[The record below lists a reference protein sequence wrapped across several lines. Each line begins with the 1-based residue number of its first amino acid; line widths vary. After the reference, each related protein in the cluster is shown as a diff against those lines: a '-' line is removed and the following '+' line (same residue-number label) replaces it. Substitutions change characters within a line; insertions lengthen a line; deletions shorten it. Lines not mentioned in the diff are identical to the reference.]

1 MKLSIISDQV
11 SQDLEEALKIIVKEG
26 YEYVELHNV
35 FGHSIETCTK
45 EEVEIIKH
53 LLNRYHVKVSNIAS
67 TLFFLCPLYQGD
79 EVSLFN
85 PGFYSIQGDLKYH
98 LNVLEHAC
106 GIANELDCPKIR
118 IFPFRSPD
126 NRKGPYGTKLDFEK
140 IIENIKKALDISKKH
155 HVTLMLENCPYS
167 HLPKGKMTL
176 QVVQEINDPYLK
188 LLWDPANSYRA
199 IRENVPKEYMDWS
212 LEEELLHLYPYIG
225 HIHLK
230 NYHYVSG
237 LVKPFVHVPLLNGDI
252 DYKTLV
258 KSIQETCD
266 CILSLEP
273 EVDKKGTL
281 LSMQCLKSLCSV

>member
-26 YEYVELHNV
+26 YEYVELRNV
-35 FGHSIETCTK
+35 FGHSIERCTK

-53 LLNRYHVKVSNIAS
+53 LLSQYHVKVSNIAS

-98 LNVLEHAC
+98 LKVLEHAC
-106 GIANELDCPKIR
+106 WIANELDCPKIR
-118 IFPFRSPD
+118 VFPFRWPD
-126 NRKGPYGTKLDFEK
+126 NRKGPYGTKQDFEK
-140 IIENIKKALDISKKH
+140 IIENIKKALDISKKY

-176 QVVQEINDPYLK
+176 QVVQAINDPYLK

-212 LEEELLHLYPYIG
+212 LEEELLHIYPYLG

-281 LSMQCLKSLCSV
+281 LSMQCLKSLCCV

>member
-11 SQDLEEALKIIVKEG
+11 SQNLEEALKIIVKEG

-85 PGFYSIQGDLKYH
+85 PGFYSIQGDLEYH
-98 LNVLEHAC
+98 LKVLENAC
-106 GIANELDCPKIR
+106 WIANELDCPKIR
-118 IFPFRSPD
+118 IFPFRWPD

-188 LLWDPANSYRA
+188 LLWNPANSYRA
-199 IRENVPKEYMDWS
+199 IRENVPREYMDWS

>member
-1 MKLSIISDQV
+1 M
-11 SQDLEEALKIIVKEG
+11 
-26 YEYVELHNV
+26 
-35 FGHSIETCTK
+35 
-45 EEVEIIKH
+45 EIIKH
-53 LLNRYHVKVSNIAS
+53 LLDQYHVKVSNIAS

-98 LNVLEHAC
+98 LKVLEHAC
-106 GIANELDCPKIR
+106 WIANELDCPKIR
-118 IFPFRSPD
+118 IFPFRWPD
-126 NRKGPYGTKLDFEK
+126 NRKGPYGTKQDFEK
-140 IIENIKKALDISKKH
+140 IIENIKKALDISKKY

-176 QVVQEINDPYLK
+176 QVVQAINDPYLK

-212 LEEELLHLYPYIG
+212 LEEELLHIYPYLG

-281 LSMQCLKSLCSV
+281 LSMQCLKSLCCV

>member
-53 LLNRYHVKVSNIAS
+53 LLSQYHVKVSNIAS

-98 LNVLEHAC
+98 LKVLEHAC
-106 GIANELDCPKIR
+106 WIANELDCPKIR
-118 IFPFRSPD
+118 VFPFRWPD
-126 NRKGPYGTKLDFEK
+126 NRKGPYGTKQDFEK
-140 IIENIKKALDISKKH
+140 IIENIKKALDISKKY

-176 QVVQEINDPYLK
+176 QVVQAIDDPYLK

-212 LEEELLHLYPYIG
+212 LEEELLHIYPYLG

-281 LSMQCLKSLCSV
+281 LSMQCLKSLCCV

>member
-11 SQDLEEALKIIVKEG
+11 SQNLEEALKIIVKEG

-98 LNVLEHAC
+98 LKVLEHAC
-106 GIANELDCPKIR
+106 WIANELDCPKIR
-118 IFPFRSPD
+118 IFPFRWPD
-126 NRKGPYGTKLDFEK
+126 NRKGPYGTKQDFEK
-140 IIENIKKALDISKKH
+140 IIENIKKALDISKKY

-273 EVDKKGTL
+273 EVDTQGTIQ
-281 LSMQCLKSLCSV
+281 SMRQLIQL

>member
-35 FGHSIETCTK
+35 FGHFIETCTK

-53 LLNRYHVKVSNIAS
+53 LLSQYHVKVSNIAS

-98 LNVLEHAC
+98 LKVLEHAC
-106 GIANELDCPKIR
+106 WIANELDCPKIR
-118 IFPFRSPD
+118 VFPFRWPD
-126 NRKGPYGTKLDFEK
+126 NRKGPYGTKQDFEK
-140 IIENIKKALDISKKH
+140 IIENIKKALDISKKY

-176 QVVQEINDPYLK
+176 QVVQAINDPYLK

-212 LEEELLHLYPYIG
+212 LEEELLHIYPYLG

-281 LSMQCLKSLCSV
+281 LSMQCLKSLCCV

>member
-11 SQDLEEALKIIVKEG
+11 SQNLEEALKIIVKEG

-85 PGFYSIQGDLKYH
+85 PGFYSIQGDLEYH
-98 LNVLEHAC
+98 LKVLENAC
-106 GIANELDCPKIR
+106 WIANELDCPKIR
-118 IFPFRSPD
+118 IFPFRWPD

-140 IIENIKKALDISKKH
+140 IIENIKKALDISKKY

>member
-1 MKLSIISDQV
+1 M
-11 SQDLEEALKIIVKEG
+11 
-26 YEYVELHNV
+26 
-35 FGHSIETCTK
+35 
-45 EEVEIIKH
+45 
-53 LLNRYHVKVSNIAS
+53 
-67 TLFFLCPLYQGD
+67 
-79 EVSLFN
+79 
-85 PGFYSIQGDLKYH
+85 KYH
-98 LNVLEHAC
+98 LKVLENAC
-106 GIANELDCPKIR
+106 WIANELDCPKIR
-118 IFPFRSPD
+118 IFPFRWPN

-140 IIENIKKALDISKKH
+140 IIENIKKALDISKKY

-237 LVKPFVHVPLLNGDI
+237 LVKSFVHVPLLNGDI

-281 LSMQCLKSLCSV
+281 LSMQCLKSLCCV

>member
-11 SQDLEEALKIIVKEG
+11 SQNLEEALKIIVKEG

-85 PGFYSIQGDLKYH
+85 PGFYSIQGDLEYH
-98 LNVLEHAC
+98 LKVLENAC
-106 GIANELDCPKIR
+106 WIANELDCPKIR
-118 IFPFRSPD
+118 IFPFHWPD

>member
-1 MKLSIISDQV
+1 MKNSIISDQV

-53 LLNRYHVKVSNIAS
+53 LLSQYHVKVSNIAS

-98 LNVLEHAC
+98 LKVLEHAC
-106 GIANELDCPKIR
+106 WIANELDCPKIR
-118 IFPFRSPD
+118 VFPFRWPD
-126 NRKGPYGTKLDFEK
+126 NRKGPYGTKQDFEK
-140 IIENIKKALDISKKH
+140 IIENIKKALDISKKY

-176 QVVQEINDPYLK
+176 QVVQAINDPYLK

-212 LEEELLHLYPYIG
+212 LEEELLHIYPYLG

-281 LSMQCLKSLCSV
+281 LSMQCLKSLCCV

>member
-53 LLNRYHVKVSNIAS
+53 LLDQYHVKVSNIAS

-98 LNVLEHAC
+98 LKVLEHAC
-106 GIANELDCPKIR
+106 WMANELDCPKIR
-118 IFPFRSPD
+118 IFPFRWPD
-126 NRKGPYGTKLDFEK
+126 NRKGPYGTKQDFEK
-140 IIENIKKALDISKKH
+140 IIENIKKALDISKKY

-176 QVVQEINDPYLK
+176 QVVQAINDPYLK

-212 LEEELLHLYPYIG
+212 LEEELLHIYPYLG

-281 LSMQCLKSLCSV
+281 LSMQCLKSLCCV

>member
-79 EVSLFN
+79 KVSLFN
-85 PGFYSIQGDLKYH
+85 PGFYSIQGDLEYH
-98 LNVLEHAC
+98 LKVLENAC
-106 GIANELDCPKIR
+106 WIANELDCPKIR
-118 IFPFRSPD
+118 IFPFRWPD

>member
-53 LLNRYHVKVSNIAS
+53 LLDQYHVKVSNIAS

-98 LNVLEHAC
+98 LKVLEHAC
-106 GIANELDCPKIR
+106 WIANELDCPKIR
-118 IFPFRSPD
+118 IFPFRWPD
-126 NRKGPYGTKLDFEK
+126 NRKGPYGTKQDFEK
-140 IIENIKKALDISKKH
+140 IIENIKKALDISKKY

-176 QVVQEINDPYLK
+176 QVVQAINDPYLK

-212 LEEELLHLYPYIG
+212 LEEELLHIYPYLG

-281 LSMQCLKSLCSV
+281 LSMQCLKSLCCV

>member
-11 SQDLEEALKIIVKEG
+11 SQNLEEALKIIVKEG

-85 PGFYSIQGDLKYH
+85 PGFYSIQGDLEYH
-98 LNVLEHAC
+98 LKVLENAC
-106 GIANELDCPKIR
+106 WIANELDCPKIR
-118 IFPFRSPD
+118 IFPFRWPD

-237 LVKPFVHVPLLNGDI
+237 LVKPFVHVPLLNGNI

>member
-53 LLNRYHVKVSNIAS
+53 LLDQYHVKVSNIAS

-98 LNVLEHAC
+98 LKVLEHAC
-106 GIANELDCPKIR
+106 WIANELDCPKIR
-118 IFPFRSPD
+118 VFPFRWPD
-126 NRKGPYGTKLDFEK
+126 NRKGPYGTKQDFEK
-140 IIENIKKALDISKKH
+140 IIENIKKALDISKKY

-176 QVVQEINDPYLK
+176 QVVQAINDPYLK

-212 LEEELLHLYPYIG
+212 LEEELLHIYPYLG

-273 EVDKKGTL
+273 EVDKKGAL
-281 LSMQCLKSLCSV
+281 LSMQCLKSLCCV

>member
-11 SQDLEEALKIIVKEG
+11 SQNLEEALKIIVKEG

-85 PGFYSIQGDLKYH
+85 PGFYSIQGDLEYH
-98 LNVLEHAC
+98 LKVLENAC
-106 GIANELDCPKIR
+106 WIANELDCPKIR
-118 IFPFRSPD
+118 IFPFRWPD

-199 IRENVPKEYMDWS
+199 IRENVPREYMDWS

-281 LSMQCLKSLCSV
+281 LSMQCLKSLCCV

>member
-85 PGFYSIQGDLKYH
+85 PGFYSIQGDLEYH
-98 LNVLEHAC
+98 LKVLENAC
-106 GIANELDCPKIR
+106 WIANELDCPKIR
-118 IFPFRSPD
+118 IFPFRWPD

-140 IIENIKKALDISKKH
+140 IIENIKKALVISKKH

-258 KSIQETCD
+258 KSIQEACD

-273 EVDKKGTL
+273 EVDTQGTIQ
-281 LSMQCLKSLCSV
+281 SMRQLIQL

>member
-98 LNVLEHAC
+98 LKVLENAC
-106 GIANELDCPKIR
+106 WIANELDCPKIR
-118 IFPFRSPD
+118 IFPFRWPN

-140 IIENIKKALDISKKH
+140 IIENIKKALDISKKY
-155 HVTLMLENCPYS
+155 HVTLILENCPYS

-199 IRENVPKEYMDWS
+199 IRENVPREYMDWS

>member
-11 SQDLEEALKIIVKEG
+11 SQDLEEALNIIVKEG

-35 FGHSIETCTK
+35 FGHSIETCTQ
-45 EEVEIIKH
+45 EEVDKIQR
-53 LLNRYHVKVSNIAS
+53 LLKQYSVKVSNIAS
-67 TLFFLCPLYQGD
+67 TIFFLCPLYPED

-85 PGFYSIQGDLKYH
+85 PIFYSIQGNLEYH
-98 LNVLEHAC
+98 LRILENAC
-106 GIANELDCPKIR
+106 WIANELDCPKIR
-118 IFPFRSPD
+118 IFPFRWPD
-126 NRKGPYGTKLDFEK
+126 NRKGPYGTKQDIEK
-140 IIENIKKALDISKKH
+140 IIENIKKALHISKKY

-167 HLPKGKMTL
+167 HLPKGEMTL
-176 QVVQEINDPYLK
+176 QVVQAINDPYLK

-199 IRENVPKEYMDWS
+199 IRENVPKEYMDWN

-252 DYKTLV
+252 VYDSLLK
-258 KSIQETCD
+258 KIQDKCD
-266 CILSLEP
+266 CFLSLEP
-273 EVDKKGTL
+273 EVDFTQTIQ
-281 LSMQCLKSLCSV
+281 SMRQLIQF

>member
-11 SQDLEEALKIIVKEG
+11 SQNLEEALKIIVKEG

-85 PGFYSIQGDLKYH
+85 PGFYSIQGDLEYH
-98 LNVLEHAC
+98 LKVLENAC
-106 GIANELDCPKIR
+106 WIANELDCPKIR
-118 IFPFRSPD
+118 IFPFRWPD

-140 IIENIKKALDISKKH
+140 NIENIKKALDISKKH

-199 IRENVPKEYMDWS
+199 IRENVPREYMDWS

>member
-53 LLNRYHVKVSNIAS
+53 LLDQYHVKVSNIAS

-98 LNVLEHAC
+98 LKVLEHAC
-106 GIANELDCPKIR
+106 WIANELDCPKIR
-118 IFPFRSPD
+118 IFPFRWPD
-126 NRKGPYGTKLDFEK
+126 NRKGPYGTKQDFEK
-140 IIENIKKALDISKKH
+140 IIENIKKALDISKKY

-176 QVVQEINDPYLK
+176 QVVQAINDPYLK

-212 LEEELLHLYPYIG
+212 LEEELLHIYPYLG

-237 LVKPFVHVPLLNGDI
+237 LVKPFVHVLLLNGDI

-281 LSMQCLKSLCSV
+281 LSMQCLKSLCCV

>member
-53 LLNRYHVKVSNIAS
+53 LLDQYHVKVSNIAS

-85 PGFYSIQGDLKYH
+85 PGFYSIQGDLEYH
-98 LNVLEHAC
+98 LKVLEHAC
-106 GIANELDCPKIR
+106 WIANELDCPKIR
-118 IFPFRSPD
+118 IFPFRWPD
-126 NRKGPYGTKLDFEK
+126 NRKGPYGTKQDFEK
-140 IIENIKKALDISKKH
+140 IIENIKKALDISKKY

-176 QVVQEINDPYLK
+176 QVVQAINDPYLK

-212 LEEELLHLYPYIG
+212 LEEELLHIYPYLG

-281 LSMQCLKSLCSV
+281 LSMQCLKSLCCV

>member
-53 LLNRYHVKVSNIAS
+53 LLSQYHVKVSNIAS

-98 LNVLEHAC
+98 LKVLEHAC
-106 GIANELDCPKIR
+106 WIANELDCPKIR
-118 IFPFRSPD
+118 VFPFRWPD
-126 NRKGPYGTKLDFEK
+126 NRKGPYGTKQDFEK
-140 IIENIKKALDISKKH
+140 IIENIKKALDISKKY

-176 QVVQEINDPYLK
+176 QVVQAINNPYLK

-212 LEEELLHLYPYIG
+212 LEEELLHIYPYLG

-281 LSMQCLKSLCSV
+281 LSMQCLKSLCCV

>member
-53 LLNRYHVKVSNIAS
+53 LLSQYHVKVSNIAS

-98 LNVLEHAC
+98 LKVLEHAC
-106 GIANELDCPKIR
+106 WIANELDCPKIR
-118 IFPFRSPD
+118 VFPFRWPD
-126 NRKGPYGTKLDFEK
+126 NRKGPYGTKQDFEK
-140 IIENIKKALDISKKH
+140 IIENIKKALDISKKY

-176 QVVQEINDPYLK
+176 QVVQAINDPYLK

-212 LEEELLHLYPYIG
+212 LEEELLHIYPYLG

-281 LSMQCLKSLCSV
+281 LSMQCLKSLCCV

>member
-11 SQDLEEALKIIVKEG
+11 SQNLEEALKIIVKEG

-85 PGFYSIQGDLKYH
+85 PGFYSIQGDLEYH
-98 LNVLEHAC
+98 LKVLENAC
-106 GIANELDCPKIR
+106 WIANELDCPKIR
-118 IFPFRSPD
+118 IFPFRWPD

-140 IIENIKKALDISKKH
+140 IIENIKKALDISKKN

-237 LVKPFVHVPLLNGDI
+237 LVKPFVHVPLLNGNI

>member
-26 YEYVELHNV
+26 YEYVELHNL

-53 LLNRYHVKVSNIAS
+53 LLDQYHVKVSNIAS

-98 LNVLEHAC
+98 LKVLEHAC
-106 GIANELDCPKIR
+106 WIANELDCPKIR
-118 IFPFRSPD
+118 IFPFRWPD
-126 NRKGPYGTKLDFEK
+126 NRKDPYGTKQDFEK
-140 IIENIKKALDISKKH
+140 IIENIKKALDISKKY
-155 HVTLMLENCPYS
+155 HVTLVLENCPYS

-176 QVVQEINDPYLK
+176 QVVQAINDPYLK

-212 LEEELLHLYPYIG
+212 FEEELLHLYPYIG

-281 LSMQCLKSLCSV
+281 LSMQCLKSLCCV

>member
-1 MKLSIISDQV
+1 MYTSVITDQIDE
-11 SQDLEEALKIIVKEG
+11 DLETALRIAKLYG
-26 YEYVELHNV
+26 YTHIELHNV

-85 PGFYSIQGDLKYH
+85 PGFYSIQGDLEYH
-98 LNVLEHAC
+98 LKVLENAC
-106 GIANELDCPKIR
+106 WIANELDCPKIR
-118 IFPFRSPD
+118 IFPFRWPD

>member
-11 SQDLEEALKIIVKEG
+11 SQNLEEALKIIVKEG

-85 PGFYSIQGDLKYH
+85 PGFYSIQGDLEYH
-98 LNVLEHAC
+98 LKVLENAC
-106 GIANELDCPKIR
+106 WIANELDCPKIR
-118 IFPFRSPD
+118 IFPFRWPD

-176 QVVQEINDPYLK
+176 QVVQEINDTYLK

-199 IRENVPKEYMDWS
+199 IRENVPREYMDWS

>member
-85 PGFYSIQGDLKYH
+85 PGFYSIQGDLAYH
-98 LNVLEHAC
+98 LKVLENAC
-106 GIANELDCPKIR
+106 WIANELDCPKIR
-118 IFPFRSPD
+118 IFPFRWPD

-199 IRENVPKEYMDWS
+199 IRENVPKEYMYWS

>member
-53 LLNRYHVKVSNIAS
+53 LLSQYHVKVSNIAS

-98 LNVLEHAC
+98 LKVLEHAC
-106 GIANELDCPKIR
+106 WIANELDCPKIR
-118 IFPFRSPD
+118 VFPFRWPD
-126 NRKGPYGTKLDFEK
+126 NRKGPYGTKQDFEK
-140 IIENIKKALDISKKH
+140 IIENIKKALDISKKY

-176 QVVQEINDPYLK
+176 QVVQAINDPYLK

-199 IRENVPKEYMDWS
+199 IRENVPGTYMDWN
-212 LEEELLHLYPYIG
+212 LEEEFMHLHPYIG

-258 KSIQETCD
+258 KLIQETCD

-281 LSMQCLKSLCSV
+281 LSMQCLKSLCCV

>member
-11 SQDLEEALKIIVKEG
+11 SQNLEEALKIIVKEG

-85 PGFYSIQGDLKYH
+85 PGFYSIQGDLEYH
-98 LNVLEHAC
+98 LKVLENAC
-106 GIANELDCPKIR
+106 WIANELDCPKIR
-118 IFPFRSPD
+118 IFPFRWPD
-126 NRKGPYGTKLDFEK
+126 NQKGPYGTKLDFEK

-199 IRENVPKEYMDWS
+199 IRENVPREYMDWS

>member
-11 SQDLEEALKIIVKEG
+11 SQNLEEALKIIVKKG

-85 PGFYSIQGDLKYH
+85 PGFYSIQGDLEYH
-98 LNVLEHAC
+98 LKVLENAC
-106 GIANELDCPKIR
+106 WIANELDCPKIR
-118 IFPFRSPD
+118 IFPFRWPD

-199 IRENVPKEYMDWS
+199 IRENVPREYMDWS

>member
-11 SQDLEEALKIIVKEG
+11 SQNLEEALKIIVKEG

-85 PGFYSIQGDLKYH
+85 PGFYSIQGDLEYH
-98 LNVLEHAC
+98 LKVLENAC
-106 GIANELDCPKIR
+106 WIANELNCPKIR
-118 IFPFRSPD
+118 IFPFRWPD

-140 IIENIKKALDISKKH
+140 IIENIKKALDISKKY

>member
-11 SQDLEEALKIIVKEG
+11 SQNLEEALKIIVKEG

-85 PGFYSIQGDLKYH
+85 PGFYSIQGDLEYH
-98 LNVLEHAC
+98 LKVLENAC
-106 GIANELDCPKIR
+106 WIANELDCPKIR
-118 IFPFRSPD
+118 IFPFRWPD

-199 IRENVPKEYMDWS
+199 IRENVPREYMDWS